1 VTTASLFIVSA
12 PSGAGKTSLVK
23 ALVSTMDG
31 VQVCVSHTTRAPRPG
46 EEEGLHYHFVS
57 PRRFEDMIEAGE
69 FLEHARV
76 FDNAYGTTRSSV
88 TNILDSGDD
97 AILEIDWQ
105 GARQVRSHAPDCSS
119 IFILPP
125 SRAALEAR
133 LTSRGEDSG
142 EVVRRRM
149 RDAEAEMCH
158 YAEFDYVV
166 INDDFDTALEELCCL
181 VCRSRLTLAAVQSR
195 SATLLDSLMRRDNPG

>member
-1 VTTASLFIVSA
+1 MTTTSLFIVSA

-57 PRRFEDMIEAGE
+57 PRRFGEMINAGE

-76 FDNAYGTTRSSV
+76 FDNAYGTARSSV

-105 GARQVRSHAPDCSS
+105 GARQVRNHAPDCSS

-133 LTSRGEDSG
+133 LTSRGQDCG
-142 EVVRRRM
+142 EVVSRRM
-149 RDAEAEMCH
+149 RDAEAEMSH

-166 INDDFDTALEELCCL
+166 INDDFATALEELCCL
-181 VCRSRLTLAAVQSR
+181 VRSSRLTLAAVQSR